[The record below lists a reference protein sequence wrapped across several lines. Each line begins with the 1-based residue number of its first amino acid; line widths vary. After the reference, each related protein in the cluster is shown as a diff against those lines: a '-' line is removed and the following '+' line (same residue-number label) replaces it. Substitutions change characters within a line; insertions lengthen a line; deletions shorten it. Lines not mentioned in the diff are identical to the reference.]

1 MKAKDGWH
9 KIAGCDVFVESNKV
23 LRGTIGSGTS
33 YRTGYPYK
41 YIPGS
46 GMVNVS
52 GVSVDAF
59 RYGVKRGNIELL

>member
-1 MKAKDGWH
+1 MKAIRDGWH
-9 KIAGCDVFVESNKV
+9 KVAGYDVFVEGGKV

-41 YIPGS
+41 YYRTGAYNVAGIS
-46 GMVNVS
+46 VN
-52 GVSVDAF
+52 AF